1 MASKFFKAFNFFK
14 NKGKVSPTIK
24 SVEPSVTVRK
34 KGVKASLD
42 KTRSDEYRKRYTA
55 LDKAEGK
62 VKTGKKMMEE
72 GQKER
77 KKMVDTGRAFQFK
90 HSKSYH
96 AVKPGD
102 KDQYKPQ
109 MKKPKKQKRFYTGK
123 ELEQQD
129 YFNKGKGR
137 EKKMGGGMMGRRFG
151 MKSGTPKPK
160 TNVEKIKEA
169 FGSKKGLKKI
179 DPKKQ
184 KGLAKLKK
192 ARPDV
197 VRKMGYMKSGGRAGF
212 KDGSS
217 NTGKKDFKLGLKFQ
231 GDYKGKSFPG
241 KVKEFVKTGVKQTIG
256 TAKKFGKKK

>member
-1 MASKFFKAFNFFK
+1 MGIFSFVKPGKQVFK
-14 NKGKVSPTIK
+14 TIT
-24 SVEPSVTVRK
+24 SVKPSTTVTK

-62 VKTGKKMMEE
+62 VKTGKKMMQE

-77 KKMVDTGRAFQFK
+77 KRMVDTGRAFQFK

-109 MKKPKKQKRFYTGK
+109 MKKPKKEKRFYTGK

-151 MKSGTPKPK
+151 MKSGSPFKK
-160 TNVEKIKEA
+160 ETNVEKIKKA
-169 FGSKKGLKKI
+169 FPVAKKGLKKI
-179 DPKKQ
+179 DPQKQ

-197 VRKMGYMKSGGRAGF
+197 VRKMGYFKRGGR
-212 KDGSS
+212 S
-217 NTGKKDFKLGLKFQ
+217 
-231 GDYKGKSFPG
+231 
-241 KVKEFVKTGVKQTIG
+241 
-256 TAKKFGKKK
+256 